1 MDFIDGINTFVRV
14 AQSGSFSVV
23 ARTLGVSQPSV
34 SRKIAALEAHLGVRL
49 LSRTTRH
56 LRLTED
62 GIVYLH
68 DARKILDSIAEADAR
83 LGKATDTPSGL
94 VRLGSPYAFARRY
107 LVRRCGALLSRY
119 PQLRIEI
126 VSSDIED
133 NLVEL
138 GLDLA
143 IRFGEPRGDIVARR
157 VGRSSRI
164 AVASPEYLAVAGEP
178 QVPVDLITHNCIVYS
193 NPIIGPRWTFHSG
206 SACETITVSGSF
218 ASNSAEV
225 VREACVNGLGITL
238 MPEWLFHEDM
248 ASNRIRQVLADFE
261 PQDLPIFVTYASRRF
276 VPPKMR
282 VVVDFLATELGQEA
296 ALAD

>member
-14 AQSGSFSVV
+14 AQAGSFSVV
-23 ARTLGVSQPSV
+23 ARALGVTQPSV

-49 LSRTTRH
+49 LNRTTRH

-62 GIVYLH
+62 GLAYLH

-83 LGKATDTPSGL
+83 LGKANDTPSGL

-107 LVRRCGALLSRY
+107 LVRRCSTLLSRY

-138 GLDLA
+138 GLDVA
-143 IRFGEPRGDIVARR
+143 IRFGEPRGDIVARH

-164 AVASPEYLAVAGEP
+164 AVASPDYLAAAGEP
-178 QVPVDLITHNCIVYS
+178 QLPLDLITHNCIVYS
-193 NPIIGPRWTFHSG
+193 NPIIGPRWTFQSDNAH
-206 SACETITVSGSF
+206 ETITVTGSF

-225 VREACVNGLGITL
+225 VREACISGLGITL
-238 MPEWLFHEDM
+238 MPEWLFHDDV
-248 ASNRIRQVLADFE
+248 ASRRVLPVLRDFS
-261 PQDLPIFVTYASRRF
+261 PPDLPIYVTYASRRF

-282 VVVDFLATELGQEA
+282 VVVDYLASELGREP
-296 ALAD
+296 ALAI